1 MDSDPEVAGG
11 ADPRWKPWN
20 PQHLA
25 AAEARAKGPS
35 PGVRDATRHAY
46 LLSLRGDRAGAQA
59 GLAAAKQRYPD
70 SVGVHWS
77 EGWIRRNLLDFEGA
91 LVAWQQVAQRAYAPE
106 LASADGARDRFQHW
120 RPTEKKLLE
129 EVIGLAYPLDTRNWL
144 HPMPRARPRSTEAS
158 RSAWRKCAR
167 KRRKRRASNRRNDPR
182 VPGARA
188 SGFTGYLRPV
198 RAGQS
203 HCDDRAGE
211 GSPHGLVSLRD
222 RVLRIVFAGL
232 TDMPDRAISWLSGV
246 LLAAASATSIA
257 LMATSAA
264 PAQALQPAVAGPLK
278 NAPSLLFCNGYES
291 TPGCAASPGAG
302 AASWVRL
309 EQLSPATGDGRPVQ
323 FRAGWPLIFRAS
335 VAGGKMLGLGRMHG
349 EQYFERL
356 GYQFPE
362 FGQGAAIV
370 FENPDGIWSYSV
382 PTAPF
387 WPRDES
393 VLPFYPDPGDI
404 TRYLDDVAGA
414 PLSHD
419 PALRFALRPQFGG
432 PLPQFAYEP
441 VNGLSTVLQV
451 PVADGVQFGADD
463 DFPGLVI
470 LSNVGVGIVMTPL
483 ADGWNPVLP
492 RQGRNLAGFTTSV
505 GYELSDVDGRT
516 SVTAVMMVPRF
527 LFSHLQLADPCV
539 GAVTL
544 DGDGNPVS
552 CAEAAIQ
559 RVDGGPIEPE
569 TINDESRVEL
579 RAFVVEPVWSAAL
592 DRIEALDIV
601 TDMNADGQVGAA
613 DAELMG
619 WRVLSNEIVFNFRQI
634 GTLLVGRARTYAPL
648 DFCQP
653 AARPDDPAPR
663 LPAGASFDFDI
674 DGNGYAAF
682 DEVIVCPPGGSGV
695 TQPPR

>member
-1 MDSDPEVAGG
+1 MAYVIFGERSLAPEG
-11 ADPRWKPWN
+11 AITALPRSRKQ
-20 PQHLA
+20 QH
-25 AAEARAKGPS
+25 ARVLFIGF
-35 PGVRDATRHAY
+35 
-46 LLSLRGDRAGAQA
+46 A
-59 GLAAAKQRYPD
+59 GLAEMIARDTPCLPGIFLAVVC
-70 SVGVHWS
+70 STVVS
-77 EGWIRRNLLDFEGA
+77 LTA
-91 LVAWQQVAQRAYAPE
+91 SVAQ
-106 LASADGARDRFQHW
+106 
-120 RPTEKKLLE
+120 
-129 EVIGLAYPLDTRNWL
+129 
-144 HPMPRARPRSTEAS
+144 
-158 RSAWRKCAR
+158 
-167 KRRKRRASNRRNDPR
+167 
-182 VPGARA
+182 
-188 SGFTGYLRPV
+188 
-198 RAGQS
+198 
-203 HCDDRAGE
+203 
-211 GSPHGLVSLRD
+211 
-222 RVLRIVFAGL
+222 
-232 TDMPDRAISWLSGV
+232 
-246 LLAAASATSIA
+246 
-257 LMATSAA
+257 
-264 PAQALQPAVAGPLK
+264 AQALNLTHSVVKQAQSV
-278 NAPSLLFCNGYES
+278 PSLVFCNGYEA
-291 TPGCAASPGAG
+291 TPSCAASPGWNG
-302 AASWVRL
+302 APLVLL
-309 EQLSPATGDGRPVQ
+309 EQLSPALGDDLPIQ

-335 VAGGKMLGLGRMHG
+335 VTGGKMLGLGRMDG

-370 FENPDGIWSYSV
+370 FENPDPIWSYSV

-387 WPRDES
+387 WPRDER

-404 TRYLDDVAGA
+404 SRYLDDVAGA

-419 PALRFALRPQFGG
+419 PALHFALRPEFGG
-432 PLPQFAYEP
+432 PLPQYAYDEIG
-441 VNGLSTVLQV
+441 GLSTVPQL

-483 ADGWNPVLP
+483 AQGWNPVLP

-505 GYELSDVDGRT
+505 GYELSDAHGRT

-552 CAEAAIQ
+552 CAGAAIQ
-559 RVDGGPIEPE
+559 RVDGGPIQPAS
-569 TINDESRVEL
+569 INDESLVEL

-592 DRIEALDIV
+592 GRMETLDIV

-634 GTLLVGRARTYAPL
+634 GSLLVGRARTYAPL
-648 DFCQP
+648 AFCQP

-663 LPAGASFDFDI
+663 LPAGGSFDFDI
-674 DGNGYAAF
+674 DDNGYAAF
-682 DEVIVCPPGGSGV
+682 DEIVVCPPGGSGV

>member
-1 MDSDPEVAGG
+1 
-11 ADPRWKPWN
+11 
-20 PQHLA
+20 
-25 AAEARAKGPS
+25 
-35 PGVRDATRHAY
+35 
-46 LLSLRGDRAGAQA
+46 
-59 GLAAAKQRYPD
+59 
-70 SVGVHWS
+70 
-77 EGWIRRNLLDFEGA
+77 
-91 LVAWQQVAQRAYAPE
+91 
-106 LASADGARDRFQHW
+106 
-120 RPTEKKLLE
+120 
-129 EVIGLAYPLDTRNWL
+129 VI
-144 HPMPRARPRSTEAS
+144 
-158 RSAWRKCAR
+158 
-167 KRRKRRASNRRNDPR
+167 
-182 VPGARA
+182 
-188 SGFTGYLRPV
+188 
-198 RAGQS
+198 
-203 HCDDRAGE
+203 
-211 GSPHGLVSLRD
+211 
-222 RVLRIVFAGL
+222 AGL
-232 TDMPDRAISWLSGV
+232 TDMSDRAISWLPRI
-246 LLAAASATSIA
+246 LLAAAGATSIS
-257 LMATSAA
+257 LMVVSIA
-264 PAQALQPAVAGPLK
+264 PAQALQPAVAGPAK

-291 TPGCAASPGAG
+291 TPGCAASPGASG
-302 AASWVRL
+302 SSLVRL

-349 EQYFERL
+349 EQHFERL

-370 FENPDGIWSYSV
+370 FEDPDSIWSYSV

-404 TRYLDDVAGA
+404 TRYVDDVAGA
-414 PLSHD
+414 PMSHD

-441 VNGLSTVLQV
+441 ISGLSTVPQV

-470 LSNVGVGIVMTPL
+470 LSDVGAGIVMTPL

-544 DGDGNPVS
+544 DGDGNPVA

-559 RVDGGPIEPE
+559 RIDGGPIEPAGS
-569 TINDESRVEL
+569 NDESRVEL

-592 DRIEALDIV
+592 GRMETLDIV
-601 TDMNADGQVGAA
+601 TDMNADGRVSAA
-613 DAELMG
+613 DAEMMG

-634 GTLLVGRARTYAPL
+634 GTLLVGRTRTYAPL

-653 AARPDDPAPR
+653 QARPDDPAPR

-682 DEVIVCPPGGSGV
+682 DGVIVCPPGGSGV